1 MGEFLGRGFKFKYA
15 KKKFMPKETVEGAEL
30 VKEIGTYVLN
40 KINNKKIPLMT
51 NLLSAILKNKKLNIR
66 W

>member
-1 MGEFLGRGFKFKYA
+1 
-15 KKKFMPKETVEGAEL
+15 MPKETVEGAEL